1 MYWDINNSLSYNRL
15 FNFIVGARGVGKTY
29 GAKRWAINDFLKNGN
44 QFVYV
49 RRYKE
54 EFKKISK
61 FFADIQDEFSK
72 HELKVVPPNFV
83 IDGKVAGTYIAL
95 STSKIEKSTPY
106 PSVTKIIFDEFIL
119 DKGFHHYFPDEVTN
133 FLELYSTVARSRDVK
148 VYFLSNA
155 LSITNP
161 YFLYFDLKLPYG
173 KSISTKDD
181 ILLECVQD
189 SEYENMMAQ
198 TRFGKLIAGTPY
210 ADYAIKNE
218 FLRDDKNFIMKKTS
232 SSSCLFGLK
241 YKDEIFGVWSD
252 YKAGLMFVSNDID
265 PSCSLVY
272 STTLDDHSPNTMLMK
287 GHKSRLIEIF
297 IRCYKEGV
305 VRFETI
311 NIKNMCNDIIKM
323 TL

>member
-54 EFKKISK
+54 EFKKIPK

-119 DKGFHHYFPDEVTN
+119 DKGFHHYLPDEVTN

-189 SEYENMMAQ
+189 SKYD
-198 TRFGKLIAGTPY
+198 GTN
-210 ADYAIKNE
+210 K
-218 FLRDDKNFIMKKTS
+218 
-232 SSSCLFGLK
+232 
-241 YKDEIFGVWSD
+241 
-252 YKAGLMFVSNDID
+252 
-265 PSCSLVY
+265 
-272 STTLDDHSPNTMLMK
+272 
-287 GHKSRLIEIF
+287 
-297 IRCYKEGV
+297 IR
-305 VRFETI
+305 
-311 NIKNMCNDIIKM
+311 
-323 TL
+323 